1 MWQTCKMAGDWYL
14 SRTTTALARADC
26 KGGVCIGLAD
36 NYQFIVQFI
45 VWQVVPDRMS
55 KRYALSA
62 CYVCGIDT
70 AMVELVKECLV
81 VVGSHGGPPEG
92 DCS

>member
-36 NYQFIVQFI
+36 NYQFIV
-45 VWQVVPDRMS
+45 WQVVPDRMS

-62 CYVCGIDT
+62 CYVCGIDA
-70 AMVELVKECLV
+70 AMVELVKECMV

>member
-1 MWQTCKMAGDWYL
+1 MKSIALTVIEQKNAI
-14 SRTTTALARADC
+14 SNKQKTTAALARADC

-36 NYQFIVQFI
+36 NYQFI

-62 CYVCGIDT
+62 CYVCGIDA
-70 AMVELVKECLV
+70 AMVVKAA
-81 VVGSHGGPPEG
+81 
-92 DCS
+92 